1 MIFAYLL
8 SEDGN
13 GTEDTDDMADGSN
26 QTNNRWS
33 VKTGKNLK
41 QQKKKQENLIG
52 VNERKI
58 NEKFQWRY

>member
-13 GTEDTDDMADGSN
+13 GTEDTDDIADGSN

-41 QQKKKQENLIG
+41 QQENLIG

>member
-13 GTEDTDDMADGSN
+13 GTEDTDDIADGSN

>member
-13 GTEDTDDMADGSN
+13 DTEDTDDIADGSN

>member
-13 GTEDTDDMADGSN
+13 DTEDTDDIADGSN
-26 QTNNRWS
+26 RTNNRWS

-41 QQKKKQENLIG
+41 QQKKN
-52 VNERKI
+52 RKT
-58 NEKFQWRY
+58 W

>member
-41 QQKKKQENLIG
+41 QQKKKQEKLIG

>member
-13 GTEDTDDMADGSN
+13 GTEDTDDIADGSN

-41 QQKKKQENLIG
+41 QQKKKTGKLDRCKWAQN
-52 VNERKI
+52 
-58 NEKFQWRY
+58 

>member
-13 GTEDTDDMADGSN
+13 GTEDTDDIADGSN

-41 QQKKKQENLIG
+41 QQKKTGKLDRCKWAQN
-52 VNERKI
+52 
-58 NEKFQWRY
+58 

>member
-13 GTEDTDDMADGSN
+13 GTEDTDDIADGSN

-41 QQKKKQENLIG
+41 QQKKT
-52 VNERKI
+52 RKT
-58 NEKFQWRY
+58 W